1 MSDAR
6 SVPARG
12 SSSLPS
18 EPNAS
23 YGLGLSSGHNGPL
36 SHHTA
41 RAERARGGSHNRLRF
56 GKRTKPDGSGG
67 VRSRVTE
74 FSRKSRKRLLDML
87 NAVDKDRTPKPLF
100 LTLTYSDKCAWYD
113 PENWQKNLKAFR
125 KRLVRRWGKFPVV
138 WKMEFKERK
147 SGTNVGDLVPHFHL
161 LAFAD
166 LPLDELRQWL
176 SVAWFEVVGSG
187 DPEHLAAGTSAEQV
201 KSWNGVHA
209 YAAKY
214 MGKLEKLLRH
224 EEGCGRI
231 WGVWDK
237 PSLCITHE
245 TTTMT
250 VEDGVRARRALARW
264 AGRSLKSRKDLHD
277 FSIYAPASIL
287 DALAASWGY
296 AEHTEKGGGYR
307 EWKKTLGQKEAL
319 ASGSP
324 GDRCRALG
332 EDP

>member
-1 MSDAR
+1 MPASN

-12 SSSLPS
+12 SSSPPP
-18 EPNAS
+18 EPNVC
-23 YGLGLSSGHNGPL
+23 YGPGLSSGHNGPHSL
-36 SHHTA
+36 HGATV
-41 RAERARGGSHNRLRF
+41 ERSTGGSHNRIEFR
-56 GKRTKPDGSGG
+56 KRTKPEGSGG

-87 NAVDKDRTPKPLF
+87 NAVDKNRAPKPLF
-100 LTLTYSDKCAWYD
+100 LTLTYSDKCPWEN
-113 PENWQKNLKAFR
+113 PENWQKHLKALR

-147 SGTNVGDLVPHFHL
+147 SGANLGEIVPHFHL
-161 LAFAD
+161 LAFAEI
-166 LPLDELRQWL
+166 PLDELRQWL

-224 EEGCGRI
+224 EEACGRI

-237 PSLCITHE
+237 PSLPITHE
-245 TTTMT
+245 KTAMT

-264 AGRSLKSRKDLHD
+264 AGRSLKSRKDLQD
-277 FSIYAPASIL
+277 FAIYAPASIL

-296 AEHTEKGGGYR
+296 TEDPVKGGGYR
-307 EWKKTLGQKEAL
+307 EWKEALGQKEASS
-319 ASGSP
+319 SG
-324 GDRCRALG
+324 ALG
-332 EDP
+332 D